1 MPALRSQV
9 GPGAAPV
16 TAGNSPAPAPPPP
29 LLQAAASTPAPATI
43 TSVDWRAAL
52 ADAWVLDQAL
62 FWACHT
68 KTPAQERPAA
78 KRRPRPLMTSWM
90 VAGTKPAN
98 GDVSVTVQT
107 WDSELGSNA
116 TPYTSFHVLA
126 RNDRD
131 TVIGRSE
138 QGDVYLRVVPTRW
151 LPRDTSNQL
160 SRAITAAPPEL
171 TERYHEKAFTA
182 AAYERPAATGA
193 DAYMEPVYLILEGPL
208 ASMGCNEV
216 RTLHTAVLALRVCAL
231 T

>member
-1 MPALRSQV
+1 MGT
-9 GPGAAPV
+9 GPGALLGVSHEDAGSGAPGRQ
-16 TAGNSPAPAPPPP
+16 AS
-29 LLQAAASTPAPATI
+29 AAAAH
-43 TSVDWRAAL
+43 D
-52 ADAWVLDQAL
+52 VLDGRRHE
-62 FWACHT
+62 AC
-68 KTPAQERPAA
+68 QRRRERDRADLGQRARQQRHPVHQLPRA
-78 KRRPRPLMTSWM
+78 RP
-90 VAGTKPAN
+90 
-98 GDVSVTVQT
+98 D
-107 WDSELGSNA
+107 
-116 TPYTSFHVLA
+116 
-126 RNDRD
+126 DRD